1 MLLECSLAVVY
12 GLLAT
17 LGGFELKQATTDH
30 FLREVFIGCFIVNGI
45 YSLLMVRAAYVSIL
59 SQHPFHISKALLV
72 YGFTKIILVS
82 IAVNTLYHSH
92 SVPEPIVTLCI
103 VEIVLLF
110 GPIAILLILAA
121 LGSLLYVTFTIVDE
135 EEADIVP
142 HGCLLLCSMWLGIL
156 LLMILGICD
165 ILQATKEES
174 FRTLFILLA
183 ISNILLPTLC
193 IVSTMILRDTEH
205 KDLASSFM
213 FSTKTVL
220 ASIALHVLVTSSCD
234 PAVTSSCTPTISTQA
249 KTLCFMEVIPV
260 FGSILA
266 LAIRNMVK
274 FYRSYN
280 NQ

>member
-1 MLLECSLAVVY
+1 MLLQCSLAVVY

-17 LGGFELKQATTDH
+17 LGSFELKQAMTDH
-30 FLREVFIGCFIVNGI
+30 FLREFFIGCFIVNCI
-45 YSLLMVRAAYVSIL
+45 YSLLMIRAAYVSIL
-59 SQHPFHISKALLV
+59 FQHPFHISKALLV
-72 YGFTKIILVS
+72 YGITKIILVS
-82 IAVNTLYHSH
+82 IAVNTLYNSH

-103 VEIVLLF
+103 VEMVLLF

-121 LGSLLYVTFTIVDE
+121 FGSLLYVTFTIVDE

-142 HGCLLLCSMWLGIL
+142 NGCLLLCGMWLGIL

-165 ILQATKEES
+165 IVQATKEES
-174 FRTLFILLA
+174 LRTLFILLA

-193 IVSTMILRDTEH
+193 IVSAMILKDTEH

-213 FSTKTVL
+213 FFTKTVL
-220 ASIALHVLVTSSCD
+220 ASIALHVLVNT
-234 PAVTSSCTPTISTQA
+234 VISTQA
-249 KTLCFMEVIPV
+249 MTLCLMEVIPV

-266 LAIRNMVK
+266 LAIRNIVK
-274 FYRSYN
+274 FHRSYN